1 MSVIERAEQRLAEE
15 ERHHELGA
23 DNRYDLHYWAAYL
36 DGARAQKK
44 EGGELAMSALN
55 YVERQGFVT
64 GMGYAGMTAEE
75 RETLLK
81 ELRNLH
87 VGPVAPLLKRGE
99 WICEDLDN
107 FRKYKVTCPHCGAW
121 YVGNYDAYVEPWDFN
136 YCPHCGNICNP
147 TNIEYENKLKERE
160 KEARAKMEETDAD
173 RLN

>member
-15 ERHHELGA
+15 ERQHELGA

-64 GMGYAGMTAEE
+64 GMDYAGMTAEE

-81 ELRNLH
+81 ELRNLP
-87 VGPVAPLLKRGE
+87 VGPVAPLVAVHDYAKLVAALRCCSKDKCGQCEYEWNHNRGFCANSMCADAADAIE
-99 WICEDLDN
+99 ALQGSCRSMASGFIS
-107 FRKYKVTCPHCGAW
+107 KVTILGSGHVLHA
-121 YVGNYDAYVEPWDFN
+121 
-136 YCPHCGNICNP
+136 
-147 TNIEYENKLKERE
+147 
-160 KEARAKMEETDAD
+160 
-173 RLN
+173 